1 MTLVH
6 GTYMLSGPR
15 DGAVL
20 VMNMIR
26 RKLSSRNA
34 FLIGIVSLVLGV
46 LMQAAV
52 VLFEVVAIDT
62 GWIPIMHIALL
73 GCAIFLPLG
82 YVTRSDDSGTRIGW
96 FLLLIGLLMM
106 PSALILHSSLG
117 SVSIAW
123 SVLTAS
129 LALDAI
135 FIVLAGFLVF
145 AYKRGQRMQWKDKA
159 YPPPPNLDSH
169 LIQSGQRE
177 GLPAPVG
184 VKLEAKGGKT
194 GHYH

>member
-1 MTLVH
+1 
-6 GTYMLSGPR
+6 
-15 DGAVL
+15 
-20 VMNMIR
+20 MNMMR

-46 LMQAAV
+46 LMQASA
-52 VLFEVVAIDT
+52 VLFEVIPAIDT
-62 GWIPIMHIALL
+62 GWTPIMHIALL

-96 FLLLIGLLMM
+96 SLLLIGLLMM
-106 PSALILHSSLG
+106 PSALILHGSLG

-145 AYKRGQRMQWKDKA
+145 AYKRGQRMQ
-159 YPPPPNLDSH
+159 LEG
-169 LIQSGQRE
+169 QS
-177 GLPAPVG
+177 VS
-184 VKLEAKGGKT
+184 T
-194 GHYH
+194 TT

>member
-1 MTLVH
+1 MFVV
-6 GTYMLSGPR
+6 S
-15 DGAVL
+15 
-20 VMNMIR
+20 MIR

-46 LMQAAV
+46 LMQASAF
-52 VLFEVVAIDT
+52 LSEVVAMDA
-62 GWIPIMHIALL
+62 GWTLIMTIALSW
-73 GCAIFLPLG
+73 CAIFHPFG
-82 YVTRSDDSGTRIGW
+82 YVMRSDDSETRIGW

-106 PSALILHSSLG
+106 PSALILHGSLG

-145 AYKRGQRMQWKDKA
+145 VYQR
-159 YPPPPNLDSH
+159 S
-169 LIQSGQRE
+169 
-177 GLPAPVG
+177 
-184 VKLEAKGGKT
+184 
-194 GHYH
+194 

>member
-26 RKLSSRNA
+26 RKLNSRNA

-46 LMQAAV
+46 LMQASA

-123 SVLTAS
+123 SVLTTF

-135 FIVLAGFLVF
+135 FIALAGFLVF
-145 AYKRGQRMQWKDKA
+145 AYKRGQRMQ
-159 YPPPPNLDSH
+159 LEG
-169 LIQSGQRE
+169 QS
-177 GLPAPVG
+177 VS
-184 VKLEAKGGKT
+184 T
-194 GHYH
+194 TT